1 MSLEWTHPIN
11 NQHEYYNLLESLQ
24 HCCFV
29 ACRSWDLCSEFDN
42 EWRDNI
48 IYARVRDV
56 KLEQKS
62 PKLYKVVHVMTADEH
77 SGSVR
82 GNFPT
87 GRLVSRCHLTWNS
100 ECDIKHKWSKP
111 SLAWQALNF
120 TPTLT
125 SASKSRTSS
134 LVSSVPFL
142 EPTAHTSLV
151 GLDRILHTTPPEPP
165 ESRATRSLMNS
176 PEDRKYDEESRLIIG
191 NCWLK
196 FWHLTCPH
204 VPQLDCPVVAAGDH
218 KLVIEL

>member
-56 KLEQKS
+56 KLKQKS

-87 GRLVSRCHLTWNS
+87 GRLVSSCHLTWNS
-100 ECDIKHKWSKP
+100 ECDVINMLTEHWTATPRSPPRQSPGRAAWSP
-111 SLAWQALNF
+111 RSHSWSPLRTPAWWG
-120 TPTLT
+120 
-125 SASKSRTSS
+125 SS
-134 LVSSVPFL
+134 GSS
-142 EPTAHTSLV
+142 
-151 GLDRILHTTPPEPP
+151 TPPRQ
-165 ESRATRSLMNS
+165 SRRSRGRPGLWWTLLRTENMIKNPVS
-176 PEDRKYDEESRLIIG
+176 LKETV
-191 NCWLK
+191 WLR
-196 FWHLTCPH
+196 
-204 VPQLDCPVVAAGDH
+204 
-218 KLVIEL
+218 VIKI

>member
-1 MSLEWTHPIN
+1 MLKCKLLRIGFFKSNGMKDEYELYRDTREMSLEWTHPIN

-87 GRLVSRCHLTWNS
+87 GRLVSSCHLTWNS
-100 ECDIKHKWSKP
+100 ECDVKH
-111 SLAWQALNF
+111 
-120 TPTLT
+120 
-125 SASKSRTSS
+125 
-134 LVSSVPFL
+134 
-142 EPTAHTSLV
+142 
-151 GLDRILHTTPPEPP
+151 
-165 ESRATRSLMNS
+165 M
-176 PEDRKYDEESRLIIG
+176 
-191 NCWLK
+191 
-196 FWHLTCPH
+196 
-204 VPQLDCPVVAAGDH
+204 
-218 KLVIEL
+218 